1 METKDILYFAAGAG
15 LVFLFTRKA
24 SQAADEA
31 KEAAKEAVDASVDA
45 KVAADESKEAAVV
58 AVTGDA
64 SATPA
69 VGSDQR
75 GMGRRVHAWGSEDAN
90 ALVLGAY
97 KASSKGQMLKQ
108 RTINLLASA
117 LLKGGLTNRKSLVG
131 QDSLGRVFID
141 KAGVH
146 RGKPLPKKAPKAMID
161 AFHDVVIGSAS
172 VLGRQPH
179 NKKVYSSL
187 SHPQYYRHFNKRAK
201 RFKLPESLYQRHLD
215 SAVSEYHTRDKG
227 YAKYD
232 LPSMSGGGISHM
244 NGPYNLAD

>member
-58 AVTGDA
+58 AVTGE
-64 SATPA
+64 A
-69 VGSDQR
+69 VAPTGGAPQN
-75 GMGRRVHAWGSEDAN
+75 GMGRRIHQWGSEDAN

-97 KASSKGQMLKQ
+97 KASIRGQALKQ
-108 RTINLLASA
+108 RTINLLAQA
-117 LLKGGLTNRKSLVG
+117 LNRGGITNQRSLVG
-131 QDSLGRVFID
+131 QDSTGRVFID
-141 KAGVH
+141 KAGVT
-146 RGKPLPKKAPKAMID
+146 RGKPLPKRVPKAMVD

-201 RFKLPESLYQRHLD
+201 RFKLPESLYQRNLD
-215 SAVSEYHTRDKG
+215 AALTDYHAKEKG
-227 YAKYD
+227 ALKYK
-232 LPSMSGGGISHM
+232 LTNM